1 MSGRGV
7 LIGAGDDGHGAGED
21 GHGAVA
27 VTNGADEDGSGSD
40 APRGPSVPGTEQGHA
55 VVGGRRVGYVVA
67 GRGPAALFFHGWGL
81 SPTAYRRPIQAMSRA
96 GCRVYAPALP
106 GFGGT
111 RELEP
116 VRRTFDGYADWV
128 AEFLDAVGEDE
139 VALVA
144 GHSFGGGVAVAFTHQ
159 QCDRVAALLLA
170 NAVGSPTWAL
180 FPDDVRT
187 MVQRPVWDWGRH
199 FSTDLLQS
207 PKALRLAVTM
217 LGDFIP
223 NLLTNPLGMFRTG
236 EFIRRADLV
245 REVAAIADRGIPVTV
260 AWSDRDRLVPRS
272 AFDDFR
278 RAAGVDGVVI
288 EGAHAWL
295 IADPD
300 RFGEL
305 AISALVD
312 SGALTR
318 RSAVHTA

>member
-1 MSGRGV
+1 MSEQ
-7 LIGAGDDGHGAGED
+7 GAPELVTEPQDDLVPAAVSPAVEWDTALVDGHRVTY
-21 GHGAVA
+21 AVA
-27 VTNGADEDGSGSD
+27 GS
-40 APRGPSVPGTEQGHA
+40 
-55 VVGGRRVGYVVA
+55 
-67 GRGPAALFFHGWGL
+67 GPAALFLHGWGL
-81 SPTAYRRPIQAMSRA
+81 RPNAYRHAIEAMGRA

-111 RELEP
+111 AELGPE
-116 VRRTFDGYADWV
+116 RRTFAGYAAWV
-128 AEFLDAVGEDE
+128 GEFLDAVGHPE

-144 GHSFGGGVAVAFTHQ
+144 GHSFGGGVATAFAYRQ
-159 QCDRVAALLLA
+159 PRRVAALLLA

-180 FPDDVRT
+180 FPDEVRT

-207 PKALRLAVTM
+207 PRLFRLLPT
-217 LGDFIP
+217 LLEDFIP
-223 NLLTNPLGMFRTG
+223 NLLQNPLGMFRTG

-245 REVAAIADRGIPVTV
+245 REVQVIAERGIPVTV
-260 AWSDRDRLVPRS
+260 VWSDRDRLVPRS
-272 AFDDFR
+272 AFDDLR
-278 RAAGVDGVVI
+278 RAAGVNGEVV

-312 SGALTR
+312 SGALTP
-318 RSAVHTA
+318 RSAVPTA